1 MRPTLIINR
10 HDYSAL
16 AEEINPTWNDLD
28 ADGSGRDI
36 HSGLMYRNKITS
48 KLQLT
53 VTMLDMYED
62 DVRRLSQDLEPQ
74 YVDAT
79 VLDPV
84 TNKASWEGKD
94 PFSIIVVIVSPR
106 IAGEVEEMLKH
117 FITFAEPED
126 M

>member
-16 AEEINPTWNDLD
+16 AEEINLTWNDLD

-62 DVRRLSQDLEPQ
+62 DVRKLSQDLEPQ

-84 TNKASWEGKD
+84 TNKVVTKTFYCS
-94 PFSIIVVIVSPR
+94 SINYGAQLYARVMNKAKYIGVSF
-106 IAGEVEEMLKH
+106 EL
-117 FITFAEPED
+117 AER
-126 M
+126 